1 VDNLQE
7 SWQIYAQLG
16 MEPNMEQR
24 VREDPSYIARRLFTA
39 LCTLYPDR
47 YIALIEQPPLSP
59 ELAAAQAHAASQKPH
74 AL

>member
-1 VDNLQE
+1 
-7 SWQIYAQLG
+7 
-16 MEPNMEQR
+16 MEQR